1 MKFAFISILASSNN
15 LSRSKVLK
23 LSFLIKE
30 NGEVISKF
38 DSYIKPVPALSKA
51 EKENLAFDYSVLR
64 SAPAFC
70 DVAGNIIELLENAKT
85 LFVDRFSQSIF
96 KKAFREIGYPMGS
109 ATYILE
115 KIFKSTFRLNNT
127 FDLENALKACDLELE
142 GLNTLDRCLAM
153 EKIFSQLEDL
163 NEDSQSFT
171 DLNRINEKAVYDID
185 LSHLPKYPG
194 VYFFRD
200 CSGEIIYVGKAKNI
214 SKRVKSHFGDKSSFE
229 RNLCSETASIDFEE
243 TGSETIALLL
253 ESHYINYLKPLHN
266 TQQKSIIDPYIITS
280 KLDSKGILRIQAIE
294 KSYTD
299 SENEFYFNRES
310 VLIKILEIQRKFY
323 LCKRFSGI
331 ERASGKCS
339 DPVFCKG
346 ICQGLEDKEEYNQRV
361 KSALNYLTEQRPSY
375 ILKLKGRNPFEE
387 GFILVKHGIYQGFG
401 FIDSQSQINSIED
414 IESFTKPFP
423 HNYFTSRIIDQ
434 HFKNIRRSEQ
444 NVIVL

>member
-1 MKFAFISILASSNN
+1 MKLAFISILASSNN

-64 SAPAFC
+64 SAPPFC

-115 KIFKSTFRLNNT
+115 KIFKSTFKLNNT
-127 FDLENALKACDLELE
+127 FDLENALKACGLEVE
-142 GLNTLDRCLAM
+142 VLNNLDRCWAM

-280 KLDSKGILRIQAIE
+280 KLDSKGILRIQAFE

-361 KSALNYLTEQRPSY
+361 KSALDYLTEQRPSY
-375 ILKLKGRNPFEE
+375 ILKLKGRT
-387 GFILVKHGIYQGFG
+387 GYRIRQG
-401 FIDSQSQINSIED
+401 
-414 IESFTKPFP
+414 
-423 HNYFTSRIIDQ
+423 NYRIIYDIFDDILQ
-434 HFKNIRRSEQ
+434 VD
-444 NVIVL
+444 VIEMGHRKDIYE